1 MTNNT
6 PSPTDQQLADSL
18 TRVLTVERIEEDF
31 YRGIATPQGR
41 GRSFGG
47 QVIGQA
53 LMAATMTVDPSRP
66 NHSLHGYFMRPGD
79 ATQPVLYR
87 VERDRDGGSFATR
100 RVVAIQHG
108 KPILNLA
115 ASFHVPESGLAHQ
128 DDMPD
133 APAPED
139 LEPEEV
145 LAARMGDAL
154 PEAFRNWLKTPR
166 PVEMRATTPRP
177 PFDRSARTPEQ
188 TIWIRARGRLSDDPA
203 IHRAALAFASDMGLL
218 GTSMMPHGKAFTD
231 PDMQFASLDHAL
243 WVHDDFRMDD
253 WLLYTMD
260 SPWAGGARGFN
271 RGRIFTRDGRMVAN
285 VAQEGLVRNITP
297 KAKG

>member
-1 MTNNT
+1 MTD
-6 PSPTDQQLADSL
+6 PAPPLSDQDLADRL
-18 TRVLTVERIEEDF
+18 TRVLTVEQIEQDF

-41 GRSFGG
+41 VRSFGG

-53 LMAATMTVDPSRP
+53 LMAATMTVDVSRP

-115 ASFHVPESGLAHQ
+115 ASFHAPEPGLGHQ
-128 DDMPD
+128 DQMPD
-133 APAPED
+133 VPAPED
-139 LEPEEV
+139 LESEDQIGLRMADSLPEEF
-145 LAARMGDAL
+145 LD
-154 PEAFRNWLKTPR
+154 WLRTPR
-166 PVEMRATTPRP
+166 PVEMRATALRP
-177 PFDRSARTPEQ
+177 PFDRSTREATQ
-188 TIWIRARGRLSDDPA
+188 NTWIRVRGRLSDDPA
-203 IHRAALAFASDMGLL
+203 MHRAALAFASDMGLL
-218 GTSMMPHGKAFTD
+218 GTSMMPYGKAFSD

-243 WVHDDFRMDD
+243 WIHDDFRMDD
-253 WLLYTMD
+253 WLLYAMD

-271 RGRIFTRDGRMVAN
+271 RGRIFTRDGRLVAN
-285 VAQEGLVRNITP
+285 VAQEGLVRQITP
-297 KAKG
+297 RG

>member
-1 MTNNT
+1 MTDT
-6 PSPTDQQLADSL
+6 PPSSTEQQLADSL
-18 TRVLTVERIEEDF
+18 TSVLRVERVEEDF
-31 YRGIATPQGR
+31 YLGIATPQGR

-53 LMAATMTVDPSRP
+53 LMAATMTVDPARP

-87 VERDRDGGSFATR
+87 VERDRDGGSFTTR

-115 ASFHVPESGLAHQ
+115 ASFHVPEAGLAHQ
-128 DDMPD
+128 DPMPD
-133 APAPED
+133 VAQPED
-139 LEPEEV
+139 LETEEV
-145 LAARMGDAL
+145 LATRMGDEL

-166 PVEMRATTPRP
+166 PIEMRATTPRP
-177 PFDRSARTPEQ
+177 PFDRTAREPSQ
-188 TIWIRARGRLSDDPA
+188 TIWIKARGRLPDDPA

-243 WVHDDFRMDD
+243 WVHDDFRMDE

-297 KAKG
+297 RG

>member
-1 MTNNT
+1 MTENAN
-6 PSPTDQQLADSL
+6 SPTDQQLADSL
-18 TRVLTVERIEEDF
+18 TSVLSVERIEEDF

-53 LMAATMTVDPSRP
+53 LMAATMTVDPNRP

-87 VERDRDGGSFATR
+87 VERDRDGGSFTTR

-115 ASFHVPESGLAHQ
+115 ASFHVPEGGLAHQ
-128 DDMPD
+128 DSMPD
-133 APAPED
+133 VPAPED

-145 LAARMGDAL
+145 IAARMGDAL
-154 PEAFRNWLKTPR
+154 PEAFRDWLKMPR

-177 PFDRSARTPEQ
+177 PFDRSERTPEQ
-188 TIWIRARGRLSDDPA
+188 TIWIRARGRLPDDPA

-218 GTSMMPHGKAFTD
+218 GTSMVPHGKAFTD

-253 WLLYTMD
+253 WLLYMMD

-297 KAKG
+297 RAKG

>member
-1 MTNNT
+1 MTET
-6 PSPTDQQLADSL
+6 PASITDQQLADSL
-18 TRVLTVERIEEDF
+18 TSVLSVERIEEDF
-31 YRGIATPQGR
+31 YLGIATPQGR

-87 VERDRDGGSFATR
+87 VERDRDGGSFTTR

-115 ASFHVPESGLAHQ
+115 ASFHVPEQGLAHQ
-128 DDMPD
+128 DAMPD
-133 APAPED
+133 VTPPEE
-139 LEPEEV
+139 LETEEV
-145 LAARMGDAL
+145 LAARMGDSL

-177 PFDRSARTPEQ
+177 PFDRSSRSPTQ
-188 TIWIRARGRLSDDPA
+188 TIWIRARGRLADDPS

-243 WVHDDFRMDD
+243 WVHDVFRMDE

-271 RGRIFTRDGRMVAN
+271 RGRIFTRDGRMIAN
-285 VAQEGLVRNITP
+285 VAQEGLVRNIKP
-297 KAKG
+297 RS

>member
-1 MTNNT
+1 MTD
-6 PSPTDQQLADSL
+6 PVPPHSDQDLADRL
-18 TRVLTVERIEEDF
+18 TRVLTVEQIEQDF

-47 QVIGQA
+47 QVIGPA
-53 LMAATMTVDPSRP
+53 LMAATMTVDASRP

-115 ASFHVPESGLAHQ
+115 ASFHAPEPGLGHQ
-128 DDMPD
+128 DQMPD
-133 APAPED
+133 VPAPED
-139 LEPEEV
+139 LESEDQIG
-145 LAARMGDAL
+145 LRMADSL
-154 PEAFRNWLKTPR
+154 PEGFLDWLRTPR
-166 PVEMRATTPRP
+166 PVEMRATALRP
-177 PFDRSARTPEQ
+177 PFDRSAREATQ
-188 TIWIRARGRLSDDPA
+188 NTWIRVRGRLSDDPA
-203 IHRAALAFASDMGLL
+203 MHRAALAFASDMGLL
-218 GTSMMPHGKAFTD
+218 GTSMMPYGKAFSD

-243 WVHDDFRMDD
+243 WIHDDFRMDD
-253 WLLYTMD
+253 WLLYAMD

-271 RGRIFTRDGRMVAN
+271 RGRIFTRDGRLVAN
-285 VAQEGLVRNITP
+285 VAQEGLVRQITP
-297 KAKG
+297 RG

>member
-1 MTNNT
+1 MTDT
-6 PSPTDQQLADSL
+6 PAKPTDQQLADSL

-115 ASFHVPESGLAHQ
+115 ASFHAPEPGLTHQ
-128 DDMPD
+128 DAMPD
-133 APAPED
+133 VPG
-139 LEPEEV
+139 PEE
-145 LAARMGDAL
+145 LETEEAMAARMGDAL

-166 PVEMRATTPRP
+166 PVEMRSVTPRP
-177 PFDRSARTPEQ
+177 PFDRTPRDPVQ
-188 TIWIRARGRLSDDPA
+188 NLWIRVRGRMSDDPA
-203 IHRAALAFASDMGLL
+203 MHRAALAFASDMGLL
-218 GTSMMPHGKAFTD
+218 GTSMMPHGKTFTD
-231 PDMQFASLDHAL
+231 ADMQFASLDHAL
-243 WVHDDFRMDD
+243 WVHDDFRIDD

-271 RGRIFTRDGRMVAN
+271 RGRVFTRDGRLVAN

-297 KAKG
+297 RG